1 MSHTSTYAIK
11 VKDVNLFCNVALNKG
26 HKVNFL
32 NRLNE
37 QSEQTVKFFGS
48 NTVQAV
54 ASISLDGWRY
64 PIAINKEGQISY
76 DHFGSQPHTMK
87 KLGEVLQEYS
97 TKLIF
102 QNVPMDI
109 VKNSFSE
116 NIKETG
122 AVKITLVC

>member
-1 MSHTSTYAIK
+1 
-11 VKDVNLFCNVALNKG
+11 
-26 HKVNFL
+26 
-32 NRLNE
+32 
-37 QSEQTVKFFGS
+37 
-48 NTVQAV
+48 
-54 ASISLDGWRY
+54 
-64 PIAINKEGQISY
+64 
-76 DHFGSQPHTMK
+76 MK